1 MLLGTKKNQQTNTG
15 PLFSLFSTK
24 NRNLRILQI
33 SSRSVEII
41 GGLKKPPSFFL
52 SKTRGKLL
60 PNEQKRKAPKLIHVY
75 DISFWGEVFF
85 FRETSPKK
93 PKQNKTKEITTPDWM
108 VQCRP
113 YQPIV
118 GKKWSASKRPY
129 FFFYWPK
136 NKWPKL
142 RLFSHGVT
150 WCHQNQFEVFL
161 NRIFLEAYHPLT
173 TERPVG

>member
-24 NRNLRILQI
+24 NRHLRILQI

-75 DISFWGEVFF
+75 GISFWGEFF
-85 FRETSPKK
+85 FSEKHAQK
-93 PKQNKTKEITTPDWM
+93 KQNKRDHNSRLDGTMWTLSADRLE
-108 VQCRP
+108 
-113 YQPIV
+113 
-118 GKKWSASKRPY
+118 KWSASKRPTIC
-129 FFFYWPK
+129 FYGRK
-136 NKWPKL
+136 
-142 RLFSHGVT
+142 
-150 WCHQNQFEVFL
+150 
-161 NRIFLEAYHPLT
+161 
-173 TERPVG
+173 